1 MCLYSALRTELLNYE
16 HLISEHNF
24 QPMNY
29 WLSAS
34 YTAEPLFQFIML
46 LVFPADCLKI
56 FNQFSLLF
64 SENHPWN
71 NFYIQTVGK
80 DEKYKE
86 NPTSIPR
93 NLFTNNVLFKKTSV
107 VHFSPSITW

>member
-46 LVFPADCLKI
+46 L
-56 FNQFSLLF
+56 QSSL
-64 SENHPWN
+64 P
-71 NFYIQTVGK
+71 IA
-80 DEKYKE
+80 
-86 NPTSIPR
+86 
-93 NLFTNNVLFKKTSV
+93 
-107 VHFSPSITW
+107 